1 GRWIKSLRIVPS
13 DPSFKV
19 ANLSGGNQQ
28 KVVIAKSLETGAK
41 ILILDEPTF
50 GIDIGTKVE
59 IRKLIRSL
67 ASEGYSIVL
76 LTSDVDEAL
85 ALSDRILVIASGRVT
100 NVMENRNLSREILIS
115 MLGGQVG

>member
-1 GRWIKSLRIVPS
+1 M
-13 DPSFKV
+13 
-19 ANLSGGNQQ
+19 SGGNQQ